1 MAIGRKPGVLC
12 SSGTTSLSQTAASG
26 SRRRPTRGAFILRR
40 KSRILLDAIGGGG
53 AEPGLGRRDDR
64 RFSLSEPHIQPHLA
78 IGDVAAGQ
86 GRFLIGM
93 KNPLP
98 IRPAVI
104 ASRHAPSGA
113 ALFAGFPTSVGL
125 RPPVVTNPATLSHP
139 DCRPP
144 LTLFAAPQ
152 R

>member
-1 MAIGRKPGVLC
+1 MPETVTAQPQPGHPRWL
-12 SSGTTSLSQTAASG
+12 AA
-26 SRRRPTRGAFILRR
+26 PT
-40 KSRILLDAIGGGG
+40 
-53 AEPGLGRRDDR
+53 
-64 RFSLSEPHIQPHLA
+64 PHIQPHLA

-104 ASRHAPSGA
+104 ASRRAPSGA

-125 RPPVVTNPATLSHP
+125 RPPAVTNPATLSHP

-144 LTLFAAPQ
+144 LTLFAALQ
-152 R
+152 V